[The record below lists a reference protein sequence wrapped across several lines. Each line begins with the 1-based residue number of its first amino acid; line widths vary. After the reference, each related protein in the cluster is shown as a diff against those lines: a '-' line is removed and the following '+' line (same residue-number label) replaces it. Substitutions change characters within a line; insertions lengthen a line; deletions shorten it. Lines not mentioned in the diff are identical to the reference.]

1 MNGPTKPRE
10 PRASKLAPL
19 PPTTG
24 TMSPL
29 EHRAVNALRRMD
41 EGSQWDIEAIASQFC
56 RDFPRRATSPL
67 RLVVGG
73 ES

>member
-1 MNGPTKPRE
+1 MTGPTKPRK
-10 PRASKLAPL
+10 PRASKLAAV

-29 EHRAVNALRRMD
+29 EHRVVNALRRMD
-41 EGSQWDIEAIASQFC
+41 ERSQSNIEAIANQFC

-73 ES
+73 AS